1 MQSNNEKTLNAV
13 AGKQSREEGTD
24 RSSNPYQKEENTM
37 LSIVGDAPKKFD
49 TTINVAGATV
59 STGVFAGGGF
69 PSVTLKAG
77 PRVRHFTPTE
87 ALALAAALQAT
98 AVHLMEQDE
107 VAA

>member
-1 MQSNNEKTLNAV
+1 MQSNNEKTLGV
-13 AGKQSREEGTD
+13 EAGKQIHNEGTD
-24 RSSNPYQKEENTM
+24 RSSVQYQEERITM

-69 PSVTLKAG
+69 PSVTLEAG
-77 PRVRHFTPTE
+77 PRVRHFTPAE

-98 AVHLMEQDE
+98 SVHLMEQDE